1 MSIDEIE
8 ATLLQLS
15 PSDRARLAERL
26 LESLDQLSD
35 AENQKLWAQEA
46 IRRDR
51 EWDED
56 PTPGRD
62 AAEVMR
68 DAFAKLK

>member
-8 ATLLQLS
+8 AAILKLAA
-15 PSDRARLAERL
+15 SDRARLADKL
-26 LESLDQLSD
+26 LESLEQLSTE
-35 AENQKLWAQEA
+35 ENERLWAQEA

-51 EWDED
+51 ELDD
-56 PTPGRD
+56 YPASGRPSAD
-62 AAEVMR
+62 ALR